1 MNNIIDLNKY
11 RFEKMKK
18 EVSPELFSILDT
30 PMGKQ
35 LYAVVYLKARHI
47 EYNTEGA
54 AMAEQWL
61 DTLSKTL
68 NMTLELTILFAFE
81 VFTEAIFNKCVN
93 EVTTKEIEE
102 WLES

>member
-1 MNNIIDLNKY
+1 MSNVIDLNEY

-18 EVSPELFSILDT
+18 DVSPELLSILDT

-35 LYAVVYLKARHI
+35 LYAVVYLRARHI
-47 EYNTEGA
+47 EYNTEST
-54 AMAEQWL
+54 AMADQWL
-61 DTLSKTL
+61 DTLSRTL
-68 NMTLELTILFAFE
+68 NMTIELTILFVFE
-81 VFTEAIFNKCVN
+81 VFTEAIFNKNVN